1 MASAPTISI
10 PRCTGRCAAD
20 DRELEPGEPIVVV
33 LSESADDEALLR
45 TDYSLAAW
53 ERDGMTADASRFAS
67 WHAHAPH
74 PDKKTDA
81 LISADGLMDLFEQLE
96 TTDDPKRIGF
106 RYVLALQLMRKRALE
121 YAGAAEGVLLV
132 KPRGAEED
140 AEPIRVVD
148 PQSSGDLD
156 EAALADLAEQVELL
170 MDTGDES

>member
-1 MASAPTISI
+1 TISI

-20 DRELEPGEPIVVV
+20 GRDLEPGEAVVVV
-33 LSESADDEALLR
+33 LTESADDEALVR

-53 ERDGMTADASRFAS
+53 ERDGLTADAGRFAS
-67 WHAHAPH
+67 WKAHAPH
-74 PDKKTDA
+74 PDKKQDA

-96 TTDDPKRIGF
+96 ATDDPKRLGF

-121 YAGAAEGVLLV
+121 YVGARDGVLLV

-140 AEPIRVVD
+140 AEPIEVID
-148 PQSSGDLD
+148 PQSSGELD